1 MIEQAKRKFIA
12 TSMISVLVLLV
23 VVMLGVNVLNYF
35 TLIQESDMI
44 LLLLERN
51 RGHFPSD
58 KQNASTDVLPE
69 HLSPETPYET
79 RYFTVSAN
87 RAGEILKTDLGHI
100 ASVDSA
106 TAASYAAR
114 ALARGEKRGF
124 LDRFRFVRSES
135 EEGYS
140 MIFLDCGGVLSDFY
154 TFAWAGVIM
163 SLIGY
168 ALVFCALVVFS
179 DRIVQPVRES
189 YEKQKRFITDAGHE
203 IKTPLAVIN
212 ANADLWE
219 MEYGTNPY
227 LDEVKL
233 QTKQLSDLT
242 HRLVYLAKMEENDA
256 SMKMTDFCLSDLVS
270 DTAGSFRALAQARE
284 RAFLC
289 SVEPLLTVCGNE
301 GAIGQLVTILLDNA
315 LKYSS
320 EGGAVGVLLRR
331 HGREIRLKV
340 WNSVASPVTEEQLSH
355 FFDRFYRTD
364 ASRNSKTGG
373 YGIGLSIAK
382 AIVEAH
388 RGKIKASLGGNGS
401 VELNVTLPAA

>member
-12 TSMISVLVLLV
+12 TSMISVLVLLLLV
-23 VVMLGVNVLNYF
+23 VLGMNVLNYF
-35 TLIQESDMI
+35 TLIQESDML

-51 RGHFPSD
+51 HGHFPAD
-58 KQNASTDVLPE
+58 EQASQSVTIPDT
-69 HLSPETPYET
+69 LSPETPYET
-79 RYFTVSAN
+79 RYFTVFTG
-87 RAGEILKTDLGHI
+87 REGEILKTDLSHI
-100 ASVDSA
+100 ASVDAA
-106 TAASYAAR
+106 TASSYTGR
-114 ALARGEKRGF
+114 VLSKGETRGF
-124 LDRFRFVRSES
+124 VDRFRFVRSEV
-135 EEGYS
+135 EGGYRV
-140 MIFLDCGGVLSDFY
+140 IFLDCGGELSSFY
-154 TFAWAGVIM
+154 TFAWTGVIM
-163 SLIGY
+163 SLISY
-168 ALVFCALVVFS
+168 ALMFCALVIFS
-179 DRIVQPVRES
+179 DRIMQPVRES

-219 MEYGTNPY
+219 MEFGENEY
-227 LDEVKL
+227 LNEVKL

-242 HRLVYLAKMEENDA
+242 HRLVYLAKMEEDNA
-256 SMKMTDFCLSDLVS
+256 NMIMTDFCLSDLVS
-270 DTAGSFRALAQARE
+270 DTAGAFRALAKARG
-284 RAFLC
+284 RTFLC

-320 EGGAVGVLLRR
+320 EAGAVGVLLRR
-331 HGREIRLKV
+331 HGRELRLKV
-340 WNSVASPVTEEQLSH
+340 WNSVSAPVTEEQLSH

-388 RGKIKASLGGNGS
+388 SGKIKASFGGNGS